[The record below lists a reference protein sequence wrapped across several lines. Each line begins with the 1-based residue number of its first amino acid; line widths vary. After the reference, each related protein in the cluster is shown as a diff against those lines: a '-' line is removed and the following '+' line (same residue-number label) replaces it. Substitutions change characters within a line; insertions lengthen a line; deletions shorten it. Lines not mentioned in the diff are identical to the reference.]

1 MNPMPLTS
9 NRPAA
14 VPMSLSRISS
24 VRLTMV
30 APQARAIR
38 LLSVLRRR
46 RMAEMP
52 ALWEGMKEVRGRTG
66 QDGRG
71 WGWGEGVRTEC
82 NYAWNKAPCST
93 RH

>member
-1 MNPMPLTS
+1 MNPRPLTS

-52 ALWEGMKEVRGRTG
+52 ALRQGMKEVRGRTG

-71 WGWGEGVRTEC
+71 WGWGEGERTEC
-82 NYAWNKAPCST
+82 NYAWNEAPCST
-93 RH
+93 RY